1 MKAIKVFYGIEP
13 ILETKVEGGR
23 EFGLHRDRQP
33 DAGWGE
39 MRWTF
44 MDERVKKV
52 GITPELCKTLIED
65 ICYYYDNKE
74 IFNKLKEYELIIS

>member
-1 MKAIKVFYGIEP
+1 MKIKVFYNIEP
-13 ILETKVEGGR
+13 ILETKIENGR

-44 MDERVKKV
+44 MDERVKEV
-52 GITPELCKTLIED
+52 ELNLEIRKILIED
-65 ICYYYDNKE
+65 ICEYYSGKRGYE
-74 IFNKLKEYELIIS
+74 KLKEFGLINE